1 MPIDFIPQVGD
12 PELVALGIH
21 SNDYRADYERI
32 SADLKMYARQD
43 NRDEFLRV
51 VHHMAKVDL
60 FFLCYF
66 VLDLPVNHPFLL
78 ARINEVQDKSHMTV
92 DLWAREHWKS
102 TILTF
107 ALTIYELI
115 NNKEER
121 ICIFSHT
128 RSLAK
133 SHLRRIKQALESN
146 ELLLEAFPDVFYRNP
161 QSDAPK
167 WSEDDGLY
175 VKRFKTYNEA
185 SLEAWGLID
194 GMPTGKH
201 YTKRIYDDIITE
213 KSVNTPAQVQKAT
226 EMFRLSENLG
236 ARGGQKRVIGTR
248 YSHKDTYEEIMKNHR
263 WKVRLFPAEVD
274 EKGKFKIG
282 GKPVYITRDELNN
295 KFDEMGEY
303 IYSAQMGQ
311 DPRTR
316 SNQQFIVNYLR
327 FWDRPDQVPR
337 RCNKYLIIDPASE
350 KKKSSDTTVMQ
361 VWKVDSMRNYWLVD
375 IIRDR
380 MNLGQRWEKMRDLV
394 FKHNITNPVGYEK
407 YGKDSDI
414 EYFKMQQEEHCVY
427 FPIEPLKGNIPK
439 WTRIMNLLPL
449 LQKQR
454 IYLPRTAVYTDIEGK
469 YHDLTGEFL
478 YDEYTIFP
486 FSRHDDMLDCMA
498 RLLDPAMNIIFPS
511 GSYVETE
518 EEKRTSK
525 PFDTS
530 SDETGT
536 TWMSE

>member
-1 MPIDFIPQVGD
+1 MPLDFVPQKGD
-12 PELVALGIH
+12 PELIKLGIH
-21 SNDYRADYERI
+21 SNDYRADYEKI

-43 NRDEFLRV
+43 NHDEFLRV

-107 ALTIYELI
+107 VLTIFELI
-115 NNKEER
+115 RNKEER

-128 RSLAK
+128 RALAK

-146 ELLLEAFPDVFYRNP
+146 ELLLEAFPDVFYRHP
-161 QSDAPK
+161 DSEAPK

-175 VKRFKTYNEA
+175 VKRFKTYGEA
-185 SLEAWGLID
+185 SLEAQGLVD
-194 GMPTGKH
+194 GMPAGKH
-201 YTKRIYDDIITE
+201 YTIRIYDDIITE
-213 KSVNTPAQVQKAT
+213 KSVNTPAQVQKT
-226 EMFRLSENLG
+226 TDMFRLSENLG
-236 ARGGQKRVIGTR
+236 ARGGRKRVIGTR

-282 GKPVYITRDELNN
+282 STPVYLTREELTN

-311 DPRTR
+311 DPRAR
-316 SNQQFIVNYLR
+316 SNQQFIPNYLR
-327 FWDRPDQVPR
+327 YWDRHDQIPKK
-337 RCNKYLIIDPASE
+337 CNTYLIIDPASE
-350 KKKSSDTTVMQ
+350 KKKSSDSTTMQ
-361 VWKVDSMRNYWLVD
+361 VWKVDARRQFWLVK

-380 MNLGQRWEKMRDLV
+380 LNLGERWTKMKGLV
-394 FKHNITNPVGYEK
+394 EEFSITNPVGYEK

-414 EYFKMQQEEHCVY
+414 EYFKMQQEEYSCY

-454 IYLPRTAVYTDIEGK
+454 IILPRSQVYVDVEGK
-469 YHDLTGEFL
+469 YHELIGEFI
-478 YDEYTIFP
+478 YDEYSLFP

-498 RLLDPAMNIIFPS
+498 RLLDPALNIIFPS
-511 GSYVETE
+511 ATFTE
-518 EEKRTSK
+518 EEAKQRMED
-525 PFDTS
+525 PFKS
-530 SDETGT
+530 EPISGT
-536 TWMSE
+536 TWMSS